1 MGSNIRRN
9 ERWAARFARGGL
21 GAPRGRATSLALGV
35 TSPAGL
41 RARRCSRSSR
51 PRRLRQV
58 SGVRVILGA
67 AWGGGAAV
75 FPAWVFPP
83 APPFRRRP
91 LSECGSSAG
100 GQTHP
105 RKFRDGSRGAW

>member
-51 PRRLRQV
+51 PRRLRRV
-58 SGVRVILGA
+58 TGVRVCERR
-67 AWGGGAAV
+67 GGGEAGGCG
-75 FPAWVFPP
+75 FPRLGFPP
-83 APPFRRRP
+83 GATLSEAPPFRVRIIGREANP
-91 LSECGSSAG
+91 SPQDS
-100 GQTHP
+100 
-105 RKFRDGSRGAW
+105 